1 MKNIAM
7 LFTVL
12 ALASAPALAA
22 PQGGFQAS
30 DTAAPA
36 QNSGGF
42 AGPSGTKTTAE
53 KAKSLSDDAWVTLT
67 GKIEQRTGGDNYLFR
82 DESGTIDVEI
92 DDKRWNGQTVTP
104 QDTVEIQGKVDKD
117 WNSAE
122 IEVKKITKT
131 SK

>member
-12 ALASAPALAA
+12 TLAATPALAA
-22 PQGGFQAS
+22 TQGGFQAS
-30 DTAAPA
+30 DSAAPA
-36 QNSGGF
+36 QNGGF

-122 IEVKKITKT
+122 IEVKKITKMN
-131 SK
+131 K